1 MSNRDTAATIDYH
14 EATKHSER
22 RLRAS
27 RHVLDWQNQPLP
39 FKIYRD
45 REAIPL
51 PRSYPAK
58 DMPALQA
65 IAAPVAA
72 AAPEAYSER
81 VPDLATLARVLYL
94 SAGITKR
101 RRYPGGETLF
111 RAYPNTGALH
121 HADLYVVAGELPG
134 LSAGLYH
141 FGPHDFALRRLREG
155 DHRATLVEA
164 SGDDPDVARAPV
176 VIASASTYWRNA
188 WKYQARAYRHCFW
201 DGGTLHANLLAVA
214 ESEALEPQ
222 LVMGFADRPVEHL
235 LGLDPAREGA
245 IALVALG
252 WSRRPVP
259 AAPPAAEL
267 RLETE
272 PLSRSEVDYPV
283 IRAQHAASSLA
294 DAAEAAAW
302 RGSAPTMAEPAATG
316 SLRPLRP
323 KTPADLPTDS
333 LDRVIRRRGSTRAFD
348 RTRSIS
354 FEELSTVLDRASQ
367 GVPADF
373 LAPPGATLLDLYLI
387 VNAVEGLAP
396 GTYYFRRSERSLEPL
411 REGSFREAAGR
422 LGLGQE
428 LPADAAVNVYSL
440 ARLPDVLARYGNRGY
455 RAAQLEG
462 GITGGRMYLAAYAQ
476 RFGASGLTFFD
487 DEVTEFF
494 SPHAAGKSA
503 MFLVALGH
511 ADRAALALNT

>member
-1 MSNRDTAATIDYH
+1 
-14 EATKHSER
+14 
-22 RLRAS
+22 
-27 RHVLDWQNQPLP
+27 
-39 FKIYRD
+39 
-45 REAIPL
+45 
-51 PRSYPAK
+51 
-58 DMPALQA
+58 
-65 IAAPVAA
+65 
-72 AAPEAYSER
+72 
-81 VPDLATLARVLYL
+81 
-94 SAGITKR
+94 
-101 RRYPGGETLF
+101 
-111 RAYPNTGALH
+111 
-121 HADLYVVAGELPG
+121 
-134 LSAGLYH
+134 
-141 FGPHDFALRRLREG
+141 
-155 DHRATLVEA
+155 
-164 SGDDPDVARAPV
+164 
-176 VIASASTYWRNA
+176 
-188 WKYQARAYRHCFW
+188 
-201 DGGTLHANLLAVA
+201 
-214 ESEALEPQ
+214 
-222 LVMGFADRPVEHL
+222 
-235 LGLDPAREGA
+235 
-245 IALVALG
+245 
-252 WSRRPVP
+252 
-259 AAPPAAEL
+259 
-267 RLETE
+267 
-272 PLSRSEVDYPV
+272 
-283 IRAQHAASSLA
+283 
-294 DAAEAAAW
+294 
-302 RGSAPTMAEPAATG
+302 
-316 SLRPLRP
+316 
-323 KTPADLPTDS
+323 
-333 LDRVIRRRGSTRAFD
+333 VIRRRGSTRAFD